1 MSKQRTLKEGFT
13 LSGKG
18 LHTGFDITITL
29 LPAEINTGYV
39 VKRIDLEIPV
49 KIDAVAENIVDT
61 SRGTT
66 IANNDVHV
74 STIEHAMA
82 ALYAS
87 EIDNCIIEVNAPE
100 FPILDGSSR
109 LYIENILKVGTIEQE
124 ADKKYFVVKNKIE
137 YNDGKGSSIVILP
150 DDKFSIHTLVGYP
163 SSILKNQYAT
173 LDNLSDFGKEIAN
186 CRTFV
191 FVKEIKPLLDR
202 NLIKGGDLDNAIV
215 IYDELLPDAE
225 VNALADLMHQPHL
238 QENKTGYLNHKP
250 LVYDNEPARHKL
262 LDLIGDFALIGR
274 PFKGKVIAT
283 CPGHTVNSQVTKGIR
298 KYLKRV
304 EVQSPEYNP
313 DATPVMDINRIREL
327 LPHRWPFLMVD
338 KIIEIGETYII
349 GLKNITV
356 NESFFVGHFPQE
368 PVMPGV
374 LLVEAMAQV
383 GGLLV
388 LNSVKDP
395 QLYSTY
401 FLKIDGVKFR
411 QKVVPGDTILFHLEF
426 CSPIRRGIACM
437 KGYAFVGDKIVAE
450 AEFMA
455 QIIKNKQ

>member
-124 ADKKYFVVKNKIE
+124 ADKKYFVVKSKIE

-215 IYDELLPDAE
+215 IYDELLP
-225 VNALADLMHQPHL
+225 
-238 QENKTGYLNHKP
+238 
-250 LVYDNEPARHKL
+250 
-262 LDLIGDFALIGR
+262 
-274 PFKGKVIAT
+274 
-283 CPGHTVNSQVTKGIR
+283 
-298 KYLKRV
+298 
-304 EVQSPEYNP
+304 
-313 DATPVMDINRIREL
+313 
-327 LPHRWPFLMVD
+327 
-338 KIIEIGETYII
+338 
-349 GLKNITV
+349 
-356 NESFFVGHFPQE
+356 
-368 PVMPGV
+368 
-374 LLVEAMAQV
+374 
-383 GGLLV
+383 
-388 LNSVKDP
+388 
-395 QLYSTY
+395 
-401 FLKIDGVKFR
+401 
-411 QKVVPGDTILFHLEF
+411 
-426 CSPIRRGIACM
+426 
-437 KGYAFVGDKIVAE
+437 
-450 AEFMA
+450 
-455 QIIKNKQ
+455 